1 MPQMDDVILVLPRGI
16 QRAMDE
22 AMEDTPV
29 VCLLGPRQCGK
40 STLAR
45 AQAPDRPYLTLD
57 DDNLLA
63 SANRDPGGFIGRLP
77 ERVTLDEIQRA
88 PKLLL
93 AIKRSVDE
101 ARRPGRFLLTGSANL
116 LQLPDLADSLAGR
129 MECLYLHPLAE
140 SEKERTDGGVL
151 RRILD
156 GEFSERFDGR
166 LREDTI
172 DPSSLVGRV
181 VRGGFPEVRSRSYPR
196 ARQWHRQYLRAV
208 IDRDVHDVARVRD
221 ASEIGRLLELLAY
234 QTGCL
239 LNASAVAGDLRI
251 DRQTVDRYLSVLER
265 LFMIRRLSPWHRN
278 DAKRLIR
285 TPKVHLTDS
294 GLAASLSGLTATDWN
309 SKRDR
314 FGRLLESFVLQQL
327 IAQAG
332 WTDPD
337 LRFWH
342 YRDKDQVE
350 VDVVITRG
358 RDVWG
363 VEVKASATLQPSDG
377 RGLKRLAALAGR
389 DFRGGV
395 VFYDGHL
402 MMPLEDD
409 PAIRAVPLEWFWQ
422 E

>member
-1 MPQMDDVILVLPRGI
+1 MPRGI

-22 AMEDTPV
+22 AMGDTPV

-45 AQAPDRPYLTLD
+45 VQGPDRPYLTLD

-63 SANRDPGGFIGRLP
+63 GALKDPGGFVARLP
-77 ERVTLDEIQRA
+77 DRVTLDEIQRA
-88 PKLLL
+88 PRLLL

-116 LQLPDLADSLAGR
+116 MQLPDLADSLAGR
-129 MECLYLHPLAE
+129 MECVHLHPLTE
-140 SEKERTDGGVL
+140 SEKDRSGGHLL
-151 RRILD
+151 RRMLAGD
-156 GEFSERFDGR
+156 FGERFESV

-181 VRGGFPEVRSRSYPR
+181 VRGGFPEVRNRPYPR

-221 ASEIGRLLELLAY
+221 AAEIGRLLELLAH

-239 LNASAVAGDLRI
+239 LNASALGNDLRI

-265 LFMIRRLSPWHRN
+265 LFLIRRLPPWHRS
-278 DAKRLIR
+278 DAKRLIK

-294 GLAASLSGLTATDWN
+294 GLAASLSGLTASDWN
-309 SKRDR
+309 AKRDR

-327 IAQAG
+327 VAQAG

-358 RDVWG
+358 LEVWG
-363 VEVKASATLQPSDG
+363 VEVKASMTLRPSDG

-389 DFRGGV
+389 NFRGGV
-395 VFYDGHL
+395 VLYDGHL
-402 MMPLEDD
+402 MMPLESD
-409 PAIRAVPLEWFWQ
+409 PPIHAVPLEWFWQ
-422 E
+422 Q